1 MPGKSLLR
9 YSVIACA
16 IVASSGAQAAGGL
29 GLTAKAGTLGL
40 GIEATTSFTDT
51 LNARLGYQAFTYN
64 TDIDI
69 ESTTSGTVKMD
80 TDIDLS
86 NVSLLLDW
94 HAFDGTF
101 RFSGGIM
108 SNNSKAK
115 ASAPVDSYEI
125 GGITYPGIGL
135 DTEVEFKNKP
145 APYLG
150 IGWGNAVG
158 KDKRWV
164 FSADLG
170 VLFQGSP
177 DVSLTPTG
185 PGAGLVDPGDVANEE
200 ARIEDDLKKFQYY
213 PVASVGISY
222 HF

>member
-1 MPGKSLLR
+1 MK
-9 YSVIACA
+9 
-16 IVASSGAQAAGGL
+16 
-29 GLTAKAGTLGL
+29 
-40 GIEATTSFTDT
+40 
-51 LNARLGYQAFTYN
+51 
-64 TDIDI
+64 
-69 ESTTSGTVKMD
+69 

-94 HAFDGTF
+94 HAFDGAF

-115 ASAPVDSYEI
+115 GTAPEANYDI
-125 GGITYPGIGL
+125 GGGSYTVGL
-135 DTEVEFKNKP
+135 ETEVEFKNKP

-177 DVSLTPTG
+177 DVTLTPTG
-185 PGAGLVDPGDVANEE
+185 SGASGVNPDDIAREE
-200 ARIEDDLKKFQYY
+200 ARIEDDLSKFQYY
-213 PVASVGISY
+213 PVATVGISY